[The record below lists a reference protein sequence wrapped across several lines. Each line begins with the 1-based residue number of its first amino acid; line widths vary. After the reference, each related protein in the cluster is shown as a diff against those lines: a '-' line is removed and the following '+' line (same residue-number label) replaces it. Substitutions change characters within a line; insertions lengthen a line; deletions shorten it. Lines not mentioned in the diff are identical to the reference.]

1 MANRFEDRLRT
12 GPIVVG
18 DGGMGTLI
26 SGAVPR
32 LRCPE
37 EANLRAPETVIELHV
52 SFINAGA
59 DLIETNT
66 FGANRRKLSTHFLED
81 EVENINSTGVKL
93 AREAREIA
101 GRDVFIAGSIGP
113 LGELSDLSKDYRG
126 LIFSEQAAA
135 LAARG
140 IDLFMVETFF
150 ELDELLAAIEAVRE
164 VSSLPIV
171 AMLTFDEQG
180 ETLGGVTAKE
190 GVDALRDSG
199 LAAVGA
205 NHGAGIQAALTALNE
220 MHETDGEVALAAMP
234 NIGLASLAGNRVV
247 FPHATPEY
255 FADFAAHARD
265 LGARIIGG
273 CCGTTPMEIGA
284 IAAAV
289 QEERAARSPLVVHER
304 EVALSIVELREETE
318 LARMLA
324 DEEWVVSV
332 QLDPPLGGNHRG
344 MLEVARGLRQGGAN
358 LVDINDNATARA
370 GMSALMLSVAMQRA
384 TGLETIPHLTTR
396 DSSIL
401 GLESMLLG
409 AHAEGIRNVLAV
421 TGDPPEVGD
430 YPGSRGVYEIDS
442 IGLVQLMAHLNRGE
456 DYNGRAIDAAT
467 SFHIGVAVNPSAD
480 DLELELERYHRKIE
494 AGAHYAMTQIIFDLG
509 YLDRFLDRL
518 GGESPIPLLVGI
530 FPVWSHS
537 LALRLHNE
545 VPGIIVPDSVQEA
558 LREAGPDGAQVG
570 MEIAQELIEESR
582 ERAAGVYLVAPF
594 KRPLGV
600 LELLAHAVAG

>member
-1 MANRFEDRLRT
+1 MAKGFVERLER
-12 GPIVVG
+12 GPIVVA
-18 DGGMGTLI
+18 DGGMGTLV

-37 EANLRAPETVIELHV
+37 EANLRSPETVISLHV

-66 FGANRRKLSTHFLED
+66 FGANRRKLASHFLED
-81 EVENINSTGVKL
+81 EVDSINSAGVKL
-93 AREAREIA
+93 AREARGIA

-113 LGELSDLSKDYRG
+113 LGELDVSREYRKR
-126 LIFSEQAAA
+126 IFTEQAAA
-135 LAARG
+135 LHARG
-140 IDLFMVETFF
+140 VDLFIVETFY
-150 ELDELLAAIEAVRE
+150 ELEELLVALESVAEI
-164 VSSLPIV
+164 SSLPVV

-190 GVDALRDSG
+190 AVESLGEAG

-205 NHGAGIQAALTALNE
+205 NHGAGIQAALAALNE
-220 MHETDGEVALAAMP
+220 MHSTDGNLALAAMP
-234 NIGLASLAGNRVV
+234 NIGLASLAGGRLV

-255 FADFAAHARD
+255 FSDFAAHARD

-273 CCGTTPMEIGA
+273 CCGTTPLEIGA

-289 QEERAARSPLVVHER
+289 TEQRTARSPLVIQER
-304 EVALSIVELREETE
+304 EVQLSVVETADQTQ
-318 LARMLA
+318 LARMLD

-344 MLEVARGLRQGGAN
+344 MLEVARGLKEGGAG

-370 GMSALMLSVAMQRA
+370 GMSALMLSVAIERT

-396 DSSIL
+396 DASVL
-401 GLESMLLG
+401 GLESLLLG

-430 YPGSRGVYEIDS
+430 YPGSRGVYEVDA
-442 IGLVQLMAHLNRGE
+442 IGLVQLMSHLNRGE
-456 DYNGRAIDAAT
+456 DYNGRSIDAAT
-467 SFHIGVAVNPSAD
+467 SFHIGVAVNPSAH
-480 DLELELERYHRKIE
+480 DLELELERYRRKIE
-494 AGAHYAMTQIIFDLG
+494 AGAHFAMTQIVFDLE

-518 GGESPIPLLVGI
+518 GGESPIPVLVGI
-530 FPVWSHS
+530 FPVWSHA

-545 VPGIIVPDSVQEA
+545 VPGIIVPDDVQEA
-558 LREAGPDGAQVG
+558 LREAGPDGPRVG
-570 MEIAQELIEESR
+570 MEIAQELIEASR

-600 LELLAHAVAG
+600 LELLAHAVAR